1 MRKATLKTILV
12 FSKTGLWYMLELF
25 QRIELFQRTS
35 NKINQRNDLFLLPV
49 IPDRTMVFENA
60 KYLLRLFD

>member
-12 FSKTGLWYMLELF
+12 FSKIGLWYMLELF